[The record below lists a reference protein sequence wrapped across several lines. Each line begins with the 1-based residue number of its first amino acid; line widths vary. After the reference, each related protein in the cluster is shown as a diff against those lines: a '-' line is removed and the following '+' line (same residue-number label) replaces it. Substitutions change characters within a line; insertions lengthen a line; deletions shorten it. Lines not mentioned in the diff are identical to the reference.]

1 MCFSFVL
8 DYVLCV
14 FGMFL
19 GVCGSV
25 GGVVLVHSRLLY
37 VFDREDDVCLI
48 RGHEGG
54 WRGVGWCIV
63 CEGVRCFQ
71 RRGLCVVGS
80 RGIVSFVLLSLLLFV
95 VCFCHG
101 FGDGFHCVR
110 YCCGIGLVSSWWH
123 DK

>member
-1 MCFSFVL
+1 VGGRSDVFWFCVGLRSMSFV
-8 DYVLCV
+8 
-14 FGMFL
+14 MFL

-48 RGHEGG
+48 RGHDGG

-63 CEGVRCFQ
+63 CEGVHCFQ

-80 RGIVSFVLLSLLLFV
+80 RGIVSFVLLLLLLFV
-95 VCFCHG
+95 VCFP
-101 FGDGFHCVR
+101 VV
-110 YCCGIGLVSSWWH
+110 LVM
-123 DK
+123 DFIV